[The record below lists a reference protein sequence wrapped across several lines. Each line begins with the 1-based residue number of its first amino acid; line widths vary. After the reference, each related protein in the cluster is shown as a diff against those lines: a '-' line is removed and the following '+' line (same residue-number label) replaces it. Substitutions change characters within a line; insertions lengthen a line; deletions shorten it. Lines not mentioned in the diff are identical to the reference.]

1 MSNSF
6 FVLPPVI
13 TATDYLP
20 ESEARKTAGA
30 RLMSPPTAWV
40 DEITQNLLRDHP
52 YIPAD
57 RVVVNFRKKDDG
69 QGYATGF
76 IGIQGAPRISIPL
89 IVTQRELQPLD
100 VMILRN
106 ASNPNDAAT
115 NEGSGD
121 LTEDRVMPLTETNFS
136 QGLDVGE
143 PGSLIHES
151 KLRGAGWTEDG
162 SALRLPYR
170 GRTVL
175 ASAMGITEDQRQ
187 ALHTQLSQDKQALAG
202 FTLNNTGD
210 VLNSWI
216 NAPQAGQTI
225 QSKLASAPIQRAIAI
240 APVTIPS
247 EASPSDFLAARVWMD
262 DTESKVAVSFKALD
276 LFAPDKPQKDYL
288 IFEDTTYC
296 EAPEKVACD
305 DSDTETPEHALTKLV
320 MDKVATRTLPMGST
334 ISLEIDGVFT
344 APAILTK
351 IAVHEETGSIQLT
364 LSNGLQQLPVV
375 LARGIKTASQDS
387 TGCWVLPV
395 ETPALALSTHSTT
408 KPMALD
414 KVASFLDAR
423 LPDSLTVANG
433 QWSLS
438 VRGEAFGCSQVN
450 EKTASAVLSH
460 WFENGAEMLE
470 GVKKVASTND
480 GNGWLRFN
488 SDLPEVAEKI
498 ASAAGAL
505 QDFPKIAEAACSKI
519 AMPLDKAVKLAAA
532 IGDPQCADAILGTGF
547 LTPDNLAEF
556 ASLHAEFDD
565 SVQKLAR
572 LLLAIRMGFPGDA
585 GATAVAMKSLQRVSE
600 DLESAMQEV

>member
-1 MSNSF
+1 
-6 FVLPPVI
+6 
-13 TATDYLP
+13 
-20 ESEARKTAGA
+20 
-30 RLMSPPTAWV
+30 
-40 DEITQNLLRDHP
+40 
-52 YIPAD
+52 
-57 RVVVNFRKKDDG
+57 
-69 QGYATGF
+69 
-76 IGIQGAPRISIPL
+76 
-89 IVTQRELQPLD
+89 
-100 VMILRN
+100 
-106 ASNPNDAAT
+106 
-115 NEGSGD
+115 
-121 LTEDRVMPLTETNFS
+121 MPLTETNFS

-175 ASAMGITEDQRQ
+175 ASVMGVTQAQRD
-187 ALHTQLSQDKQALAG
+187 ALNTQLSQDKQALAG

-210 VLNSWI
+210 VLESWL

-225 QSKLASAPIQRAIAI
+225 QSKLASAPIQRAVAI

-288 IFEDTTYC
+288 IFEDATYC

-305 DSDTETPEHALTKLV
+305 DSQGEDDSSSLAKLV
-320 MDKVATRTLPMGST
+320 MDKVAAESLPRGAT
-334 ISLEIDGVFT
+334 VSLQIGEVFT
-344 APAILTK
+344 APAIVTK
-351 IAVHEETGSIQLT
+351 LAVHEGTGSIHLT
-364 LSNGLQQLPVV
+364 LSDGLQQNPVV
-375 LARGIKTASQDS
+375 LARGIKTASRDS
-387 TGCWVLPV
+387 EGCWVLPL
-395 ETPALALSTHSTT
+395 ETPVLALAKHSST

-438 VRGEAFGCSQVN
+438 VRGDAFGCSQVP

-460 WFENGAEMLE
+460 WFENGVEMLE
-470 GVKKVASTND
+470 EVKKVASTND
-480 GNGWLRFN
+480 GHGWLRFN

-519 AMPLDKAVKLAAA
+519 AIPMDKAIKLAAT

-547 LTPDNLAEF
+547 LTPDNLTEF
-556 ASLHAEFDD
+556 TNLHAEFDD